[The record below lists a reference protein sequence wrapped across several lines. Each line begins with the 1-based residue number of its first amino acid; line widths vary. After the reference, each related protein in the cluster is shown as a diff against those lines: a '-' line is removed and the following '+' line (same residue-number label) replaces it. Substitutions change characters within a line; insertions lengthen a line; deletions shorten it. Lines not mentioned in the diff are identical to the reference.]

1 MSQLTVTVEAQV
13 VKFHD
18 LFLELGRVELLL
30 DKMANQDAANHERAL
45 QCRRSKLQQELSLLE
60 A

>member
-1 MSQLTVTVEAQV
+1 MSQLNFAGDAQTA
-13 VKFHD
+13 KFHD

-30 DKMANQDAANHERAL
+30 DKMDIKDAANHERAL